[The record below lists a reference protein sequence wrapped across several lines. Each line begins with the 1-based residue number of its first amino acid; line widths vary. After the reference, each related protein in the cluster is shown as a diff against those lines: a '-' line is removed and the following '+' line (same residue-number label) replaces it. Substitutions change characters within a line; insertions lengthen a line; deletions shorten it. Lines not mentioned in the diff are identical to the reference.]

1 MWKEKST
8 CSHQTSKLFAKAYY
22 TDTSKTNKTITRC
35 TRGARVV
42 FSVTRMRSSN
52 SARINKFDFR
62 TEKSCSVHMSVRNC
76 CWSQCCQ
83 LDAIIDMMYVVDQ
96 SKQCSLIYLQKI
108 ACCLKLQLLI
118 LFFVKSIISDMHHRI
133 TYMYI
138 NFQQNWVCR
147 SVKPCTQSY
156 LHNIASCIDLQLPI
170 VIWKKI
176 IILDMHHHKTYMCI
190 NF

>member
-1 MWKEKST
+1 
-8 CSHQTSKLFAKAYY
+8 
-22 TDTSKTNKTITRC
+22 
-35 TRGARVV
+35 
-42 FSVTRMRSSN
+42 MRSSS
-52 SARINKFDFR
+52 SARINKFVFR
-62 TEKSCSVHMSVRNC
+62 TEKIVWCTHDSVRNC
-76 CWSQCCQ
+76 CSSQCCQ
-83 LDAIIDMMYVVDQ
+83 LDTIIDMMYVVDQ
-96 SKQCSLIYLQKI
+96 SKQCAQIYLQKI

-118 LFFVKSIISDMHHRI
+118 LFFVKLIISDMHHRI
-133 TYMYI
+133 TYIYI

-190 NF
+190 NFQQNRVETQVVTVLTSLFAKKIASCINLQLPIIFFV

>member
-1 MWKEKST
+1 
-8 CSHQTSKLFAKAYY
+8 
-22 TDTSKTNKTITRC
+22 
-35 TRGARVV
+35 
-42 FSVTRMRSSN
+42 
-52 SARINKFDFR
+52 
-62 TEKSCSVHMSVRNC
+62 
-76 CWSQCCQ
+76 
-83 LDAIIDMMYVVDQ
+83 MYLVDQ
-96 SKQCSLIYLQKI
+96 SKQCAQIYLQKI
-108 ACCLKLQLLI
+108 ACYLKLQLLI
-118 LFFVKSIISDMHHRI
+118 LFFVKLIISDMHHRI

-190 NF
+190 NFQQNRVETQVITVLTSLFAKKLQVA